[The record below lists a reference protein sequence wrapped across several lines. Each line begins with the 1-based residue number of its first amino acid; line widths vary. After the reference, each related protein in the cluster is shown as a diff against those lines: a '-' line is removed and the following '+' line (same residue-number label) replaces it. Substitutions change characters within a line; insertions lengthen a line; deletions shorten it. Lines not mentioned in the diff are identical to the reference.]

1 MPDTS
6 PVPDY
11 PSLARLDG
19 RTMVVLGAGNGIG
32 RQVSHALAQSGARVA
47 CVDREPGLAEFV
59 AGEVGGLPLTADVTQ
74 RSEVERVFAEAA
86 AGGPIRGVIDIVG
99 MPRLGALRNL
109 DDADWRW
116 QFDIVLT
123 HAFLAVQIGG
133 EAVARAGGG
142 SLVFVGSLAGLATL
156 PGQVAYGAAKAAL
169 HHLVAG
175 AAREFGPRGVRINAV
190 APGFVHT
197 PRLNSLVSQEQWTRI
212 DAQIPLG
219 SAAQPAEIAAAILFL
234 SSDLASHV
242 TGHTLSV
249 DGGLGRNLGLPQL

>member
-1 MPDTS
+1 MPDSS

-11 PSLARLDG
+11 LSLVRLDG
-19 RTMVVLGAGNGIG
+19 RLVVVLGAGNGIG
-32 RQVSHALAQSGARVA
+32 RQVSHALAQAGARVV
-47 CVDREPGLAEFV
+47 CVDREAPLAEFV
-59 AGEVGGLPLTADVTQ
+59 AGEVAGIPVTADVT
-74 RSEVERVFAEAA
+74 RREEVERVFAEAVA
-86 AGGPIRGVIDIVG
+86 AAPVRGVVDIVG
-99 MPRLGALRNL
+99 MPRLGPLRDL
-109 DDADWRW
+109 DDAGWRW
-116 QFDIVLT
+116 QLDMVLT

-133 EAVARAGGG
+133 QAVAQAGGG

-175 AAREFGPRGVRINAV
+175 AARELGPRGVRVNAV

-197 PRLNSLVSQEQWTRI
+197 PRLNSLLSTEQWAQI

-219 SAAQPAEIAAAILFL
+219 SAAQPAEIAATILFL

-242 TGHTLSV
+242 TGQTLSV
-249 DGGLGRNLGLPQL
+249 DGGVGRNLRLPQL